1 MRYRLAFNR
10 MASALRLAGSIY
22 VSLNYLKVM
31 KESNNKTS
39 GHTQSGQ
46 SEWAEKSSRTT
57 TSRTQLGEPGNRK
70 QPVVRFRAHFAQQQ
84 SRRP

>member
-22 VSLNYLKVM
+22 VSLNSLKVM

-46 SEWAEKSSRTT
+46 SKSAEKSSRTT
-57 TSRTQLGEPGNRK
+57 TSRTSSASRK

>member
-22 VSLNYLKVM
+22 VSQQNLRPYTVRTKQIGGKVVAYD
-31 KESNNKTS
+31 
-39 GHTQSGQ
+39 HF
-46 SEWAEKSSRTT
+46 AH
-57 TSRTQLGEPGNRK
+57 QLGEPGNRK

>member
-22 VSLNYLKVM
+22 VSLNSLKVM

-46 SEWAEKSSRTT
+46 SKS
-57 TSRTQLGEPGNRK
+57 
-70 QPVVRFRAHFAQQQ
+70 A
-84 SRRP
+84 